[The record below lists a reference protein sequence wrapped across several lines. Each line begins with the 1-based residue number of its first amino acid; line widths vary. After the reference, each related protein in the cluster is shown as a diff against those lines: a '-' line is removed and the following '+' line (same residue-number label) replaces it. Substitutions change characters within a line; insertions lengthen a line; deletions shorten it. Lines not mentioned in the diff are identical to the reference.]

1 MPGNRRLVADR
12 GSYSESC
19 AAQVAA
25 DATENAKAATGRNHS
40 TPVRMDVQITTT
52 ERKLPARSQRLLVEP
67 ETDALDGAGAE
78 ASGGV
83 ARAMIVSFD
92 EYGVHLHIARG
103 YVEAGGHAVE
113 KFADDALAVH
123 AEDAAVRA
131 GHADIG
137 DVGGA
142 LGQDAFVGGGDVR
155 VRANDGGD
163 APVEVIAHRYLFAGR
178 LGVHVHQDE
187 RDIRR
192 QFAELAIRF
201 AERVIDG
208 AQKHAALQIEHGV
221 FHAVF
226 RGAGEDAAA
235 GIALGKIRRA
245 QQARLLRNVV
255 QDFAAVPTVVSAG
268 EDIDSGAKELFG
280 ETRRDAEARGGVFA
294 VGDDKIGLAL
304 RDNVGE
310 AVANDLTPGR
320 APAVAV
326 KKNAP
331 KKVNRF
337 QRCR

>member
-123 AEDAAVRA
+123 ADDAGVRS

-142 LGQDAFVGGGDVR
+142 LGQDAFIGGG
-155 VRANDGGD
+155 GG
-163 APVEVIAHRYLFAGR
+163 G
-178 LGVHVHQDE
+178 G
-187 RDIRR
+187 
-192 QFAELAIRF
+192 
-201 AERVIDG
+201 G
-208 AQKHAALQIEHGV
+208 AQRRGGAARRGKSPPP
-221 FHAVF
+221 FFARCS
-226 RGAGEDAAA
+226 RGAC
-235 GIALGKIRRA
+235 
-245 QQARLLRNVV
+245 
-255 QDFAAVPTVVSAG
+255 P
-268 EDIDSGAKELFG
+268 
-280 ETRRDAEARGGVFA
+280 
-294 VGDDKIGLAL
+294 
-304 RDNVGE
+304 
-310 AVANDLTPGR
+310 PGR
-320 APAVAV
+320 T
-326 KKNAP
+326 
-331 KKVNRF
+331 
-337 QRCR
+337 

>member
-1 MPGNRRLVADR
+1 MPGNRRLVANR

-123 AEDAAVRA
+123 ADDAGVRS

-142 LGQDAFVGGGDVR
+142 LGQDAFIGGGGGG
-155 VRANDGGD
+155 VRANDGGGRA
-163 APVEVIAHRYLFAGR
+163 APGKSPTVLFP
-178 LGVHVHQDE
+178 
-187 RDIRR
+187 
-192 QFAELAIRF
+192 
-201 AERVIDG
+201 
-208 AQKHAALQIEHGV
+208 
-221 FHAVF
+221 
-226 RGAGEDAAA
+226 
-235 GIALGKIRRA
+235 RRA
-245 QQARLLRNVV
+245 GGP
-255 QDFAAVPTVVSAG
+255 VPP
-268 EDIDSGAKELFG
+268 GAP
-280 ETRRDAEARGGVFA
+280 T
-294 VGDDKIGLAL
+294 
-304 RDNVGE
+304 
-310 AVANDLTPGR
+310 
-320 APAVAV
+320 
-326 KKNAP
+326 
-331 KKVNRF
+331 
-337 QRCR
+337 